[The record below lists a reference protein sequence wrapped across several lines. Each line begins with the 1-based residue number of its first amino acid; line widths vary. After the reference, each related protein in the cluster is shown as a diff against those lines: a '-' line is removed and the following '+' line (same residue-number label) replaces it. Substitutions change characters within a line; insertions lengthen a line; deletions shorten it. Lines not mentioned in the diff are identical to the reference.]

1 MKLSTVLALSIV
13 SCVLAGA
20 SAPPPRTPPRAGP
33 HKRALLIGVSKY
45 ARGGNPSDEW
55 WDLSSD
61 ADVTAL
67 RALLV
72 DKFAFA
78 ESDII
83 TLVSRGDTTRG
94 AILAAF
100 ETLIQSTAPGDV
112 VYIHYSGHGT
122 QVLDT
127 SGDEFDGLDEALVP
141 SDYVSRHDASRSII
155 DDEIGLFLARL
166 GKRKPASVF
175 LTFDSCF
182 SGTQTRGGRM
192 VVRGAAYDGPRPK
205 PRGGVRRDDPTGLD
219 MMDAAAQGYVAISA
233 TRDDQLALQT
243 DDGSGGML
251 GLLTYALLQRL
262 RDAGPQT
269 SYRDLFE
276 GVLDT
281 MARRNPAQTPQIEGN
296 LDTMLLDGTAAVP
309 QPYIETRTDGDRL
322 FLDAGSLHG
331 ITVDSTFALYPAGTR
346 VFDHAA
352 QLGTAQVTAVHATT
366 ATLDVPGDIARYA
379 SARAIETAHKYGD
392 ASLRLDV
399 SALDTLPRRGA
410 LSTRID
416 ELSGRNG
423 LIRIVRDADW
433 DVKVCGDPCAGELT
447 APARPPG
454 PVRLVRHDGS
464 LAAALR
470 DSPALPDDFAAAIE
484 SEAKWRMVAGLEHAD
499 PRINVEV
506 RLVPVEVTRTPD
518 GGVGTVTPRGT
529 VVPSVKGH
537 PTLSIG
543 DNFVVEVRN
552 VGVLDAYVSVLDLS
566 PDGTIHPVWPEPDA
580 ARARENKLKAE
591 SPDHPEKAPWKRV
604 PYPGPYPFEVAR
616 PIGNEIIKVIA
627 TDVPADFTPLV
638 SPPQRGPVSRGEES
652 ALRTPVGRLLA
663 SVTRPLTRGADLSAD
678 PPDPTA
684 WAARSYTFIITDRS
698 VK

>member
-1 MKLSTVLALSIV
+1 MKLSILALSIV

-20 SAPPPRTPPRAGP
+20 SAPSSRTPPRAGP

-45 ARGGNPSDEW
+45 ARGGNPNDEW

-72 DKFAFA
+72 NKFAFA
-78 ESDII
+78 ESDVVM
-83 TLVSRGDTTRG
+83 LVSRAETTRG
-94 AILAAF
+94 SILAAF
-100 ETLIQSTAPGDV
+100 ETLIRSTGPGDV
-112 VYIHYSGHGT
+112 VFIHYSGHGT

-141 SDYVSRHDASRSII
+141 SDYVSRHDAGRSII
-155 DDEIGLFLARL
+155 DDEIGVLLRRL
-166 GKRKPASVF
+166 EKRRPASVF

-192 VVRGAAYDGPRPK
+192 VVRGAAYDGPPPK
-205 PRGGVRRDDPTGLD
+205 PRGGARPDDPTGLD
-219 MMDAAAQGYVAISA
+219 VTDAAALGYVVISA
-233 TRDDQLALQT
+233 TREDQLAMQT
-243 DDGSGGML
+243 DDDSGGTL

-276 GVLDT
+276 GVFDT
-281 MARRNPAQTPQIEGN
+281 MARRNPGQTPQIEGN

-322 FLDAGSLHG
+322 VLQAGSLHG
-331 ITVDSTFALYPAGTR
+331 ITVDSRFALYPAGTR
-346 VFDHAA
+346 VFDQATP
-352 QLGTAQVTAVHATT
+352 LGTGKVTAVHATT
-366 ATLDVPGDIARYA
+366 ATLDVPGAVARYEL
-379 SARAIETAHKYGD
+379 ARAVETAHKYGD

-399 SALDTLPRRGA
+399 GALDTLPRRGA
-410 LSTRID
+410 LSARLD
-416 ELSGRNG
+416 ALSGGNG
-423 LIRIVRDADW
+423 LIRLVRGADW
-433 DVKVCGDPCAGELT
+433 DVKVCGDPCAEEL
-447 APARPPG
+447 AGPARPPG
-454 PVRLVRHDGS
+454 GVRLVRHDGS

-484 SEAKWRMVAGLEHAD
+484 GEAKWRMVAGLERRD
-499 PRINVEV
+499 PRVDVEV
-506 RLVPVEVTRTPD
+506 RLVPVDVTLTAANEVEKA
-518 GGVGTVTPRGT
+518 VPRGPAI
-529 VVPSVKGH
+529 PSVNGK

-543 DNFVVEVRN
+543 DDFLVEVRN

-566 PDGTIHPVWPEPDA
+566 PNGQIEAIWPRRDA
-580 ARARENKLKAE
+580 GGVQDNKVKAE

-604 PYPGPYPFEVAR
+604 PYPGPYPFKVAE
-616 PIGNEIIKVIA
+616 PTGNEIIKVIA
-627 TDVPADFTPLV
+627 TDVPADFTPLLT
-638 SPPQRGPVSRGEES
+638 PPQRGPASSGEAA

-663 SVTRPLTRGADLSAD
+663 SVTRPSTRGGDLTGD

-684 WAARSYTFIITDRS
+684 WAARSYTFIITGRS
-698 VK
+698 PK